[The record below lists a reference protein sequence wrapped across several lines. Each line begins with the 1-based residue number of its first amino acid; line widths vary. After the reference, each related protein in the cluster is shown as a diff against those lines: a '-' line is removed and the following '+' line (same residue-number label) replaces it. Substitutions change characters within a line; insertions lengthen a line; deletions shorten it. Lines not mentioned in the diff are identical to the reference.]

1 MLLPAVIRNLVG
13 NLDFFLSFPTHLT
26 GVDSLS
32 LNWLRVV
39 FASIWKKFFSF
50 LGNKSR
56 MQTRTP
62 LALVRTW
69 MIPRTIV
76 LRCSTN
82 QARLGSTR
90 HAQGSALKRDWT
102 ALGMLEGENK
112 LKIGVRLK
120 WFSISNAVYYVVLSF
135 VFLNSSV
142 RLATQE
148 FLALDK
154 LWCLSSSQETAF
166 SFDCVATS
174 VHSAFRFLF
183 VCLFVCLFVFVVAS
197 IGSYVR

>member
-1 MLLPAVIRNLVG
+1 MT
-13 NLDFFLSFPTHLT
+13 D
-26 GVDSLS
+26 VDSLS
-32 LNWLRVV
+32 LNWLKVV
-39 FASIWKKFFSF
+39 FASIWMKFFSF

-69 MIPRTIV
+69 MILRTIV
-76 LRCSTN
+76 LRYSTN

-112 LKIGVRLK
+112 LKIGIRLK
-120 WFSISNAVYYVVLSF
+120 WFSFGNVVYYVLLSF

-148 FLALDK
+148 FLAQDK
-154 LWCLSSSQETAF
+154 LWCFSSSQQTAF
-166 SFDCVATS
+166 SFDYAATF
-174 VHSAFRFLF
+174 VHSATRFLC
-183 VCLFVCLFVFVVAS
+183 VCLFACFCGCISRKLCTLTMNRS
-197 IGSYVR
+197 L